1 MPTRRL
7 PWASPSPSTAA
18 RRTSGTERPRSRPN
32 RPTWSSSSP
41 PSRSTGSSSSH
52 RSRRTPPGSSS
63 RSGQGHRRQH
73 RLRHEPPRRRP
84 RHRRSAVD
92 RGLAGPVHPRAPADH
107 RRRLDQIDRG
117 PLELDD
123 RLIIVPGVMARPVNA
138 DADATRRRMLDEA
151 VRALRRARPRAAR
164 RCRDVAGAAG
174 VSLAMV
180 HHYFGS
186 KDDLY
191 EACIDATYGEL
202 SAMQGELARELA
214 ASAPLEELFARAV
227 VTSFRFAR
235 EHRTAVRLLVRAAVS
250 SGELHPRGRRL
261 PARRAG
267 TSSRRAV
274 GERLGRSPAELR
286 LPLQSVVFLVARYA
300 AQRRRRDGGRR
311 RRAGPREAPR
321 RSRQSRS
328 TSSASRSLSS
338 A

>member
-1 MPTRRL
+1 
-7 PWASPSPSTAA
+7 
-18 RRTSGTERPRSRPN
+18 
-32 RPTWSSSSP
+32 
-41 PSRSTGSSSSH
+41 
-52 RSRRTPPGSSS
+52 
-63 RSGQGHRRQH
+63 
-73 RLRHEPPRRRP
+73 
-84 RHRRSAVD
+84 
-92 RGLAGPVHPRAPADH
+92 
-107 RRRLDQIDRG
+107 
-117 PLELDD
+117 
-123 RLIIVPGVMARPVNA
+123 MARPVNA

-151 VRALRRARPRAAR
+151 VELFADRGLGSTSV
-164 RCRDVAGAAG
+164 RDVAGAAG

-261 PARRAG
+261 LLDALELVSG
-267 TSSRRAV
+267 AV
-274 GERLGRSPAELR
+274 GERLGRPPAELR

-300 AQRRRRDGGRR
+300 AQSDAEMAAVVGVPAREK
-311 RRAGPREAPR
+311 RRAGEAVEEHLVGVALALFGLQR
-321 RSRQSRS
+321 G
-328 TSSASRSLSS
+328 
-338 A
+338 